1 MLMTSKQNKA
11 VLVVAHDLQTRQWLS
26 TWLHNNGFD
35 PIATDD
41 IDTAR
46 NNLDRD
52 PMLVIS
58 DIDSPQTS
66 VNRLTQ
72 VLRSSEINAPVIVLA
87 NESSANQAVES
98 MGDGATDYLLKPI
111 NTTELSAKL
120 NRAINERKLTE
131 EVIAL
136 QQEKRNCQQSSTGSD
151 EVKTLQSL
159 ERDAILKA
167 LDRFNGVRGK
177 TAKALGISVRTLQ
190 RKIKEYGYNGN
201 K

>member
-1 MLMTSKQNKA
+1 MVCELDRLCSHTS
-11 VLVVAHDLQTRQWLS
+11 S
-26 TWLHNNGFD
+26 
-35 PIATDD
+35 DD
-41 IDTAR
+41 HRVYRPQDEIDAMA
-46 NNLDRD
+46 DRD
-52 PMLVIS
+52 PI
-58 DIDSPQTS
+58 
-66 VNRLTQ
+66 
-72 VLRSSEINAPVIVLA
+72 IVLA